1 MSLAVDLNGKGPTKV
16 NGTLRMKRDEVIQL
30 SIAPF
35 LGIEVARAEISP
47 DGVLVMDRMNKR
59 YVQVPFDELKNL
71 AKADLDFHTLQALF
85 MNEIF
90 LPGKKVLTV
99 RDISSFAVRPE
110 NENALIE
117 VKNGK
122 HFAYRFRTNTND
134 GLLKESHIGLSGT
147 RYGINWRYDMFRPLE
162 QKQFPASMTVSFEGA
177 KQPVTA
183 VFELSRLSTNKDWE
197 SHTEVPQKY
206 EKIELQDLLKQLIM
220 KRIFLLLIACCFLST
235 LLAQSTRKIRE
246 LEAKRKELH
255 QQIAESETL
264 LQFTKKDV
272 KSQLDNLALLTGQIE
287 ERRKYINTIESDVH
301 ILTSEIASLQ
311 KQLNKLQRD
320 LKDKK
325 QKYEISVQYMY
336 RNKSVQE
343 KLMFIFS
350 AENLSQ
356 TYRRMRYV
364 QEYANF
370 QRLQGMEIERK
381 QKQIAAKKR
390 EVEQT
395 KNAKQNLL
403 KQGEAEKIKLEIQ
416 EKERQTLLAN
426 LQKKQKGIQNEIRK
440 KKRSAEQL
448 NAQIDRLI
456 EIEIEKARKRAEE
469 EARRKA
475 AAEAAAK
482 AAAAKKAENKTTGG
496 VTRSKS
502 TEKNED
508 TRKAAPVEKFSLN
521 NEDRQLSGSFERNR
535 GILPVPITGPYV
547 IVSHYGQYAVDGL
560 RNVKLDNKGIDIKGK
575 PGAQARA
582 VFDGEVSA
590 IFQYNGLNNILV
602 RHGNYISVYCN
613 LSSVSVS
620 KGSKV
625 NTRTVLGTIHTDSSG
640 NTVLHFQ
647 LRKETAKLNPELW
660 LGR

>member
-1 MSLAVDLNGKGPTKV
+1 
-16 NGTLRMKRDEVIQL
+16 
-30 SIAPF
+30 
-35 LGIEVARAEISP
+35 
-47 DGVLVMDRMNKR
+47 
-59 YVQVPFDELKNL
+59 
-71 AKADLDFHTLQALF
+71 
-85 MNEIF
+85 
-90 LPGKKVLTV
+90 
-99 RDISSFAVRPE
+99 
-110 NENALIE
+110 
-117 VKNGK
+117 
-122 HFAYRFRTNTND
+122 
-134 GLLKESHIGLSGT
+134 
-147 RYGINWRYDMFRPLE
+147 
-162 QKQFPASMTVSFEGA
+162 
-177 KQPVTA
+177 
-183 VFELSRLSTNKDWE
+183 
-197 SHTEVPQKY
+197 
-206 EKIELQDLLKQLIM
+206 M

-235 LLAQSTRKIRE
+235 ISAQSTRKIRE

-264 LQFTKKDV
+264 LQSTKKDV

-301 ILTSEIASLQ
+301 TLTSEIASLQ

-325 QKYEISVQYMY
+325 RKYETSVQYMY

-395 KNAKQNLL
+395 KHAKQNLL
-403 KQGEAEKIKLEIQ
+403 KQGEVEKAKLEIQ

-426 LQKKQKGIQNEIRK
+426 LQKKQKGIQSEIRK

-469 EARRKA
+469 EA
-475 AAEAAAK
+475 
-482 AAAAKKAENKTTGG
+482 AKKAERETTGG
-496 VTRSKS
+496 ASRSKS
-502 TEKNED
+502 TEKNES
-508 TRKAAPVEKFSLN
+508 TKKVAPVEKFSLN

-582 VFDGEVSA
+582 VFNGEVSA